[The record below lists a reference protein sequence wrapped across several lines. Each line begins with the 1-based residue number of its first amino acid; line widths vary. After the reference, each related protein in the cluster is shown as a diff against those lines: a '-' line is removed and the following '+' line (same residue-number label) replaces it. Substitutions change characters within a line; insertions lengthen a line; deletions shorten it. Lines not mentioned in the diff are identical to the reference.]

1 MIRGINRIMSYPC
14 LAIQSHRQRASP
26 PPSVHKYTFVQ
37 DLCVCTGMWSVS
49 CLRGHTAP
57 SVDKPTPQTRDG
69 QAYLDCHFQLALVQL
84 LAVLTSSRSGDT
96 SASAPTDAC
105 ISGQEPGLSQIK
117 RLDGRPVLDHNGGR
131 GDGFWSRLDTCIPG
145 QESGLSQKASR
156 RPP

>member
-1 MIRGINRIMSYPC
+1 MCVYVGC
-14 LAIQSHRQRASP
+14 LMLARTHCAQCRQAF
-26 PPSVHKYTFVQ
+26 TTN
-37 DLCVCTGMWSVS
+37 TGVGTGKRTWN
-49 CLRGHTAP
+49 
-57 SVDKPTPQTRDG
+57 
-69 QAYLDCHFQLALVQL
+69 CHFQLALVQL
-84 LAVLTSSRSGDT
+84 LVVLTSSRSGDT

-117 RLDGRPVLDHNGGR
+117 RLDGRPVLHHYGGR

>member
-1 MIRGINRIMSYPC
+1 MRVCGVSDACEDTLRPVSTS
-14 LAIQSHRQRASP
+14 LD
-26 PPSVHKYTFVQ
+26 HKHGV
-37 DLCVCTGMWSVS
+37 
-49 CLRGHTAP
+49 
-57 SVDKPTPQTRDG
+57 RDG
-69 QAYLDCHFQLALVQL
+69 QAHLNCHFQLALVQL

-117 RLDGRPVLDHNGGR
+117 RLDGRPVLHHNGGR

-145 QESGLSQKASR
+145 QESGLSQKVSR